1 MNDKIDE
8 WSGTAS
14 VWKVGVI
21 SLCGRDEQEETVS
34 QLHDLQGEGQ

>member
-8 WSGTAS
+8 RSGMAS
-14 VWKVGVI
+14 VQEVGVI
-21 SLCGRDEQEETVS
+21 SLCGRDEQEETVF